1 MKNYLSTKRGNSRQP
16 SLPKGVRYTILGL
29 VVALVLLL
37 VVPKLVLG
45 VVSVVVYPFEAMRV
59 WVLES
64 SDSLPSYLR
73 ERHVLIQEMEAL
85 EQRVAI
91 AEGTEN
97 SLAKLQVE
105 NEQFRLLCDAVPE
118 ERVIARV
125 VGRPPELPYDI
136 MMLDRG
142 STHGVLEQAP
152 VFVGSDQVIGY
163 VSRVYAETSLVTLVT
178 TAGFESMA
186 YIIGPNIYTYA
197 EGMGGGMMRVQV
209 PQGIP
214 LSTGDTVMLPAI
226 DSGVYGHIAEV
237 VSSPTQPEQFGY
249 VPLATNV
256 QSMQYVSIGRS
267 PIISHSYEEAEAL
280 IDSVRSELFAVDL
293 PPGVLVTPDTAT
305 TSATS
310 TASTSES
317 QIVVEAIE

>member
-1 MKNYLSTKRGNSRQP
+1 M
-16 SLPKGVRYTILGL
+16 
-29 VVALVLLL
+29 
-37 VVPKLVLG
+37 VPKLVLG
-45 VVSVVVYPFEAMRV
+45 VVGVVVYPFEAMRV

-73 ERHVLIQEMEAL
+73 ERHVLIKEMEAL

-105 NEQFRLLCDAVPE
+105 NEQFRLLCNAVPE

-142 STHGVLEQAP
+142 YTHGVLEQAP

-163 VSRVYAETSLVTLVT
+163 VSRVYAETALVTLVT

-214 LSTGDTVMLPAI
+214 LSVGNTVMLPAI

-237 VSSPTQPEQFGY
+237 VTSPTQPEQFGY
-249 VPLATNV
+249 VPLSTNL
-256 QSMQYVSIGRS
+256 QSMQYVSVGRS
-267 PIISHSYEEAEAL
+267 PIVTHTYEEAEAL
-280 IDSVRSELFAVDL
+280 IDEVKADLFAINL
-293 PPGVLVTPDTAT
+293 PPGVLVTPEVG
-305 TSATS
+305 SS
-310 TASTSES
+310 TASSSASSTDNQAPDQNSEAT
-317 QIVVEAIE
+317 E